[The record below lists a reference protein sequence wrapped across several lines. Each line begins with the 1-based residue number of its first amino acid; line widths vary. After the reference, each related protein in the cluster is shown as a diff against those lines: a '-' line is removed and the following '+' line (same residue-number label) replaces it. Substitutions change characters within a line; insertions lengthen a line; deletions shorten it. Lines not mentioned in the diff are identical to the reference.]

1 MEDTVYTHQKF
12 IENISLESRPEE
24 DMGFDYDT
32 YSNFIELGDSNRSES
47 GLVSIDNLITSLE
60 KMKSNGCNYVSCDWH
75 CDHVELDLY
84 GFEYRLA
91 TDEEVRTY
99 HIKKQKEKSMKREEE
114 ILRLET
120 KLQFLKYSLNNEELY

>member
-1 MEDTVYTHQKF
+1 MEDIFYTHQKF
-12 IENISLESRPEE
+12 IQKTSLESRPEE
-24 DMGFDYDT
+24 KLGFNYDT
-32 YSNFIELGDSNRSES
+32 YVDLKELGDSNRSES

-91 TDEEVRTY
+91 TDDEVKIY

-114 ILRLET
+114 ILRLESR
-120 KLQFLKYSLNNEELY
+120 LQFLKNLQNKE